1 MFLRRE
7 VFPSPLSSPQLPG
20 PGPSVTGR
28 RRERPG
34 QQTRA
39 TDMAW
44 TMAIPASLIVFH
56 RDPPSP
62 SFFYLL
68 GGDLVFGFNLVERL
82 SHSRGRGVLDK
93 LRYIFDLSQQ
103 SLRLSCPIK
112 WNVGSCKLVP
122 VTSSKFFVWQEIL
135 SVECIVFTLWCGSDH
150 EWRFI
155 GENDWLLK
163 VANKTWR

>member
-7 VFPSPLSSPQLPG
+7 VFPSPLSSPGRGRLSRDGGERGSGRDNRPG
-20 PGPSVTGR
+20 P
-28 RRERPG
+28 
-34 QQTRA
+34 QT
-39 TDMAW
+39 W

-56 RDPPSP
+56 RDPLLPP